1 MEDALKPFYTGWNT
15 GDQLA
20 QQDNARYTQFAN
32 QALSNT
38 GIQNREMLG
47 HINDMHTMALTGY
60 DRSGKPLDPT
70 ARLRMVDFVSRM
82 QSPFSQGVYAPLYDQ
97 PKDATDRSQWSDAP
111 VAPTAPT
118 SSLQI
123 PQMYGP
129 QQPPPLQFPQMQ
141 QQYIAPENLT
151 VPSLPQ
157 AASLGNPQMYGPQ
170 QPTQGS
176 PAPVAPR
183 KTTPVTTA
191 PKKRALVRY
200 GITSPR
206 GNMDIPNRFVPSR
219 D

>member
-38 GIQNREMLG
+38 GVQNREMLG

-60 DRSGKPLDPT
+60 DKNGKYIEPKD
-70 ARLRMVDFVSRM
+70 RLRMAWFVSANQR
-82 QSPFSQGVYAPLYDQ
+82 PFSQAAFSPLDSVG
-97 PKDATDRSQWSDAP
+97 KDTTDRSKWTDEP
-111 VAPTAPT
+111 IAPTAPV
-118 SSLQI
+118 SALQI

-170 QPTQGS
+170 QPVQGA

-200 GITSPR
+200 GVTSPR